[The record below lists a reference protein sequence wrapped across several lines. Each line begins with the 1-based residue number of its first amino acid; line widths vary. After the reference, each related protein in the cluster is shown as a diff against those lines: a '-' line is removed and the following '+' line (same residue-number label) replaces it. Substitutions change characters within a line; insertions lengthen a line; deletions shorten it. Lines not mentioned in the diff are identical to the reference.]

1 MRPRG
6 PIDKHVEH
14 VGRRANS
21 ITKRTSLPLTLPLS
35 LALSLSLPALVLLMQ
50 IQLQVQVRLCYVTYR
65 LLSLPLFAIVIEMR
79 PWLKNC
85 AK

>member
-21 ITKRTSLPLTLPLS
+21 ITKRTSLTLFPS
-35 LALSLSLPALVLLMQ
+35 LSLSLPALVLLMQ
-50 IQLQVQVRLCYVTYR
+50 IQVQVRLCYVTYR
-65 LLSLPLFAIVIEMR
+65 LLSLSLSRFIVIEMR